1 MRPTFL
7 ALACAASLSAVA
19 ALPALAAPEWTQP
32 TKPFRIYGNT
42 YYVGSKGLTAVLVT
56 SPQGHVLVDATL
68 PENAS
73 MVEANIRALGLRLSD
88 VKVILNSHAHVD
100 HAGAI
105 AQVAHDTGATVYA
118 SALGA
123 KSLALGGQDPDDPQ
137 YQSGKG
143 YSPVKATVVG
153 DGEHLKVG
161 SLDIQAH
168 ATPGHTPGSTS
179 YTWRSCQDG
188 KCVDI
193 VYADSLT
200 ALTNGIFRYTD
211 SPVHPHSVE
220 DFRKSIATV
229 AGLPCGILVTTHPD
243 ASDVLERAASGKLED
258 PGACKVLAAHAS
270 ERLDAVLAKEA
281 AASR

>member
-7 ALACAASLSAVA
+7 ALACVASLSAV

-32 TKPFRIYGNT
+32 VKPFRIYGNT
-42 YYVGSKGLTAVLVT
+42 YYVGSRGPTAVLVT

-68 PENAS
+68 PENAT
-73 MVEANIRALGLRLSD
+73 MVEANIRALGFKLSD
-88 VKVILNSHAHVD
+88 VKVILNSHAHID

-137 YQSGKG
+137 YEPGKG
-143 YSPVKATVVG
+143 YSPVKATVVSDAG
-153 DGEHLKVG
+153 HVRVG
-161 SLDIQAH
+161 PLDIQAH

-179 YTWRSCQDG
+179 WTWRSCQGG

-200 ALTNGIFRYTD
+200 ALTNGTYRYTD
-211 SPVHPHSVE
+211 APEHPHRVE

-229 AGLPCGILVTTHPD
+229 AALPCGILITTHPD
-243 ASDVLERAASGKLED
+243 ASDVLERAARGKLED
-258 PGACKVLAAHAS
+258 PGACRVLAAHAN
-270 ERLDAVLAKEA
+270 ERLDALLAKEA
-281 AASR
+281 AESP

>member
-1 MRPTFL
+1 MRPTLL
-7 ALACAASLSAVA
+7 ALACLASLSAA
-19 ALPALAAPEWTQP
+19 AAMPALAAPEWTQP
-32 TKPFRIYGNT
+32 IKPFRIYGNT
-42 YYVGSKGLTAVLVT
+42 YYVGSRGLSAVLVT
-56 SPQGHVLVDATL
+56 SPQGHVLVDATM

-73 MVEANIRALGLRLSD
+73 MVEANIRALGFKPSD
-88 VKVILNSHAHVD
+88 VKAILNSHAHVD

-137 YQSGKG
+137 YHPGKG
-143 YSPVKATVVG
+143 YSQVLATVVG

-179 YTWRSCQDG
+179 WTWRSCQDG
-188 KCVDI
+188 TCMDI

-200 ALTNGIFRYTD
+200 ALTNGTYRYTD
-211 SPVHPHSVE
+211 APAHPHRVE

-229 AGLPCGILVTTHPD
+229 AGLPCDILVTTHPD
-243 ASDVLERAASGKLED
+243 ASDVLERAASGKLKD
-258 PGACKVLAAHAS
+258 PGACKALAARAVKG
-270 ERLDAVLAKEA
+270 LDAELAKEA
-281 AASR
+281 AAIR